1 MNDDP
6 RQAPGEDPE
15 EHKEHEADVPLKR
28 IDEDLDGSEETE
40 SFDDVEAGD
49 SPGV

>member
-1 MNDDP
+1 MEDDP
-6 RQAPGEDPE
+6 KQGAGERAE
-15 EHKEHEADVPLKR
+15 EHEADVPLKR

-49 SPGV
+49 D

>member
-6 RQAPGEDPE
+6 KQGPGEE
-15 EHKEHEADVPLKR
+15 SEEHEADVPLKR

-40 SFDDVEAGD
+40 DFDDVEAGD